1 MQEHEKGL
9 LSLMIIGALIALGK
23 ALSSGE
29 PITPSL
35 FFGRIILGSA
45 VSVAAAAILIWI
57 PDINPLALS
66 GAGAALGIAG
76 YQVVEVW
83 IRRKGN
89 SVLPGKGNP
98 K

>member
-29 PITPSL
+29 HITPSL
-35 FFGRIILGSA
+35 FIGRIILGSA

-89 SVLPGKGNP
+89 GVLSGKGSP